1 MAVNGWQ
8 KIGGKWYYMDKNGAM
23 QESRWISGTYY
34 VKADGSM
41 AVSEWVD
48 QDRYYVDAN
57 GKWVKDKVKEA

>member
-8 KIGGKWYYMDKNGAM
+8 EVSGKWYYLDQNGAM
-23 QESRWISGTYY
+23 QKSKWISGIYY

-57 GKWVKDKVKEA
+57 GVWLKGKTKEA

>member
-1 MAVNGWQ
+1 
-8 KIGGKWYYMDKNGAM
+8 MDKNGAM

-34 VKADGSM
+34 VKVDGSM